1 MKGGENMEDM
11 TVFMLKGERTAL
23 AHERI
28 TALAR
33 QDLKRLNQIDLD
45 IKKIEDTLKRLELD
59 KVRSIACKL
68 DKLNDYQ
75 LDQVSKLVDRLIS
88 EEAGSSR

>member
-1 MKGGENMEDM
+1 MEDM

-33 QDLKRLNQIDLD
+33 QDIKRLNKLDLE
-45 IKKIEDTLKRLELD
+45 IKKIEDTLKRIELD
-59 KVRSIACKL
+59 KVRSIASKL
-68 DKLNDYQ
+68 EKLNDYQ

>member
-1 MKGGENMEDM
+1 MKGGDNMEDM

-33 QDLKRLNQIDLD
+33 QDIKRLNKLDLEIKNID
-45 IKKIEDTLKRLELD
+45 ETLRRLEVD

-68 DKLNDYQ
+68 EKLNDYQ
-75 LDQVSKLVDRLIS
+75 LDQVSKLVDSLINQ
-88 EEAGSSR
+88 EAGSSR

>member
-23 AHERI
+23 AYERI

-33 QDLKRLNQIDLD
+33 QDLKRLNQIDLE
-45 IKKIEDTLKRLELD
+45 INKIEDTLKRLELD

>member
-1 MKGGENMEDM
+1 MEDM

-33 QDLKRLNQIDLD
+33 QDIKRLNQIDLE
-45 IKKIEDTLKRLELD
+45 IKKIEDTLKRIELD
-59 KVRSIACKL
+59 KVRSIASKL
-68 DKLNDYQ
+68 EKLNDYQ

>member
-1 MKGGENMEDM
+1 MEDM

-23 AHERI
+23 AYERI

-33 QDLKRLNQIDLD
+33 QDLKRLNQIDLE
-45 IKKIEDTLKRLELD
+45 INKIEDTLKRLELD

>member
-33 QDLKRLNQIDLD
+33 QDLKRLNQIDLE

-68 DKLNDYQ
+68 EKLNDYQ

>member
-1 MKGGENMEDM
+1 MEDM

-33 QDLKRLNQIDLD
+33 QDLKRLNQIDLG

-68 DKLNDYQ
+68 EKLNDYQ

>member
-1 MKGGENMEDM
+1 MKGGDNMEDM

>member
-1 MKGGENMEDM
+1 MKGDENMEDM

-33 QDLKRLNQIDLD
+33 QDLKRLNQIDLE
-45 IKKIEDTLKRLELD
+45 INKIEDTLKRLELD
-59 KVRSIACKL
+59 KFRSIACKL
-68 DKLNDYQ
+68 EKLNDYQ

>member
-1 MKGGENMEDM
+1 MKGGDNMEDM

-33 QDLKRLNQIDLD
+33 QDLKRLNQIDLE

-68 DKLNDYQ
+68 EKLNDYQ

>member
-33 QDLKRLNQIDLD
+33 QDLKRLNQIDLE
-45 IKKIEDTLKRLELD
+45 INKIEDTLKRLELD

>member
-1 MKGGENMEDM
+1 MEDM

-33 QDLKRLNQIDLD
+33 QDLKRLNQIDLE
-45 IKKIEDTLKRLELD
+45 INKIEDTLKRLELD

-68 DKLNDYQ
+68 EKLNDYQ

>member
-1 MKGGENMEDM
+1 MEDM

-33 QDLKRLNQIDLD
+33 QDLKRLNQIDLE

-68 DKLNDYQ
+68 EKLNDYQ

>member
-23 AHERI
+23 GHERI

-33 QDLKRLNQIDLD
+33 QDLKRLNQIDLE
-45 IKKIEDTLKRLELD
+45 INKIEDTLKRLELD

>member
-1 MKGGENMEDM
+1 MEDM

-33 QDLKRLNQIDLD
+33 QDLKRLNQIDLE
-45 IKKIEDTLKRLELD
+45 INKIEDTLKRLELD

>member
-23 AHERI
+23 ANERI

-33 QDLKRLNQIDLD
+33 QDLKRLNQIDLE
-45 IKKIEDTLKRLELD
+45 INKIEDTLKRLELD

>member
-1 MKGGENMEDM
+1 MKGGDNMEDM

-33 QDLKRLNQIDLD
+33 QDLKRLNQIDLE
-45 IKKIEDTLKRLELD
+45 IKKIEDTLKRIELD

-68 DKLNDYQ
+68 EKLNDYQ
-75 LDQVSKLVDRLIS
+75 LDQVSKLVDNLINQ
-88 EEAGSSR
+88 EAGSSR

>member
-1 MKGGENMEDM
+1 MRGGDNMEDM

-28 TALAR
+28 NALAR
-33 QDLKRLNQIDLD
+33 QDLKRLNQIDLE

-68 DKLNDYQ
+68 EKLNDYQ
-75 LDQVSKLVDRLIS
+75 LDQVSKLVDSLINK
-88 EEAGSSR
+88 EAGSSR

>member
-1 MKGGENMEDM
+1 MGGGDNMEDM

-33 QDLKRLNQIDLD
+33 QDIKRLNKLDLE

-59 KVRSIACKL
+59 KVRSIASKL
-68 DKLNDYQ
+68 EKLNDYQ